1 VATVSDTE
9 PGLLEQLLDEAA
21 QVEHCLLNTYLFAA
35 CSLKSL
41 PEEFATLSDGREN
54 RRRAIHFERTRAWKQ
69 AVLGVAHEEMVH
81 LHYVQC
87 LLRAIGGRPH
97 FGLPPRSV
105 TDGSW
110 QFTAWKAR
118 IGGVPAPE
126 DGTTVPVAGFD
137 RAAIRRFVLYEATDS
152 LQDSDPFSADNVDL
166 FGRLL
171 AFEKDLGYE
180 SVLLDVADDGERHR
194 LKGLLADLYANLTP
208 AEPPPLTG
216 ALAVESAPEIEVS
229 EVSFQS
235 IADLYKKAILP
246 LYQEAFHDGTVLRNN
261 LDLQAELN
269 DPSYAAEG
277 FLPILPIHRDKNFD
291 HEAKENAQRPITDV
305 RRLTDVIDEIVE
317 EGEGMQGFVKEARQL
332 LATVD
337 ERGGA
342 RAYLLALNAD
352 ASSSDPTPD
361 WLARAQRLR
370 LSHLYRFATTMAELD
385 REETLSR
392 AAGDTFRPARTPIPA
407 GVSVELDVLT
417 AELPQQF
424 NAAYLTLV
432 MWLGRMY
439 ETGTWES
446 DRRRRM
452 GIEMLASWP
461 LMSLAIRP
469 LLELA
474 SFLPIEAGRLFR
486 TEVTALPDIPL
497 NARQLHDLYAAPE
510 RSQAINDRLDY
521 YALRTLSDVARWA
534 RESLADLPEEL
545 PVEPYVRRAVA
556 SRLAALGTLD
566 EFEAQFPYREAGGYS
581 DRSPDLQYETQ
592 HPGGDA
598 YEEDALQQSLFDQSV
613 VLRLRFGGRQV
624 VQMATDPDPPTD
636 EAGCTGTHM
645 LHAADDPGVFDR
657 SLFWQPE
664 SSPGA
669 IVREPRAQLPPLGVD
684 VLAADLCVTG
694 AGPASSGYVP
704 LSQLSSSGAIQTSG
718 VQQVARVDGL
728 LDLAPLDAA
737 DLTVSLLAKD
747 GRTPFL
753 NGYNHLVWQDGEPI
767 DPFVFALFDDGRP
780 VWQREIFNEG
790 KTLLDMAPLQRLLSN
805 RGPCGFDPDLGHI
818 PDWVLATWTP
828 EQRALLADAGY
839 PISYLQQR
847 ADVLAGELAASL
859 DAGPW
864 TRTTVDTA
872 ISFAERLR
880 NVASPR
886 GTTVAWL
893 TILLNY
899 GHTLS
904 GTVTS
909 PTGDVLPPGCDLAGM
924 GLRLAPTGRQ
934 TPNGRWFLTYTQG
947 LMDTD
952 ALSSLLYGELYVPLV
967 ANPGPDPVVLSHDW
981 RFDPGLEATLTLA
994 GTRFDD
1000 PVAGSYR
1007 VDGNTRTRTL
1017 ADGST
1022 VTDELTASDGSSYA
1036 YTCGGVASVT
1046 DWSGR
1051 WSVARTD
1058 DAVVLTWR
1066 TAFVTTDGP
1075 AAVGLASDFAQT
1087 VAAATAA
1094 LTARFAPR

>member
-1 VATVSDTE
+1 M
-9 PGLLEQLLDEAA
+9 
-21 QVEHCLLNTYLFAA
+21 
-35 CSLKSL
+35 
-41 PEEFATLSDGREN
+41 
-54 RRRAIHFERTRAWKQ
+54 
-69 AVLGVAHEEMVH
+69 AHEEMVH

-97 FGLPPRSV
+97 FELPPRSA

-118 IGGVPAPE
+118 IGGAASPE
-126 DGTTVPVAGFD
+126 DGTTVPVASFD
-137 RAAIRRFVLYEATDS
+137 PAAVRRFVLYEATDS
-152 LQDSDPFSADNVDL
+152 LQDSDPFSTANREL
-166 FGRLL
+166 FARLL
-171 AFEKDLGYE
+171 AFEMDLGYE
-180 SVLLDVADDGERHR
+180 SVLVDIDDDAERNR

-208 AEPPPLTG
+208 AETPPSTA
-216 ALAVESAPEIEVS
+216 ALAAEAAPEIDVAEVR
-229 EVSFQS
+229 FQS

-246 LYQEAFHDGTVLRNN
+246 LYQEAFHDGTVLRTN
-261 LDLQAELN
+261 LDLQAELA
-269 DPSYAAEG
+269 DPNYAAEG

-291 HEAKENAQRPITDV
+291 KEAQQNAQRPITDV

-317 EGEGMQGFVKEARQL
+317 EGEGMQGFVKGVRQL
-332 LATVD
+332 LVTVD

-352 ASSSDPTPD
+352 ASSSVPTPD
-361 WLARAQRLR
+361 WLVRTQRLR

-385 REETLSR
+385 HEEDLSR
-392 AAGDTFRPARTPIPA
+392 AAGDTFRPARSPIAA
-407 GVSVELDVLT
+407 GLSVELDVLT
-417 AELPQQF
+417 TELPQQF

-439 ETGTWES
+439 ETATWES

-461 LMSLAIRP
+461 LMSLAVRP

-474 SFLPIEAGRLFR
+474 SFLPIDRGQLFR
-486 TEVTALPDIPL
+486 IDGSALPDIPL
-497 NARQLHDLYAAPE
+497 SARQLHALFADPE

-534 RESLADLPEEL
+534 RESLANLPDQL
-545 PVEPYVRRAVA
+545 PVQSYVQRAIA

-566 EFEAQFPYREAGGYS
+566 EFEGQFPYREAGGYS
-581 DRSPDLQYETQ
+581 DRAPDVQFEMQ
-592 HPGGDA
+592 HPGGEQ
-598 YEEDALQQSLFDQSV
+598 YEEDALQASLFDQSV

-645 LHAADDPGVFDR
+645 LHAADGSGRVFDR
-657 SLFWQPE
+657 SLFWQPK

-669 IVREPRAQLPPLGVD
+669 IVREPRTLLPPLGVD
-684 VLAADLCVTG
+684 VIAADLCVTG
-694 AGPASSGYVP
+694 SGPASSGYVP

-728 LDLAPLDAA
+728 LDLAPLDPG
-737 DLTVSLLAKD
+737 DLTVSLLPRD

-767 DPFVFALFDDGRP
+767 DPFVFALLEGGEP
-780 VWQREIFNEG
+780 VWQREIFNQG
-790 KTLLDMAPLQRLLSN
+790 RTLLEMAPLQRLLSN
-805 RGPCGFDPDLGHI
+805 RGPCGFDPDLDHI
-818 PDWVLATWTP
+818 PDWLLATWTP
-828 EQRALLADAGY
+828 EQRALLADPGY

-847 ADVLAGELAASL
+847 AAVLAGELATSL
-859 DAGPW
+859 DDGAWTQAG
-864 TRTTVDTA
+864 VDTA

-904 GTVTS
+904 GTLTAPAGTCS
-909 PTGDVLPPGCDLAGM
+909 HRPATLPDWGFG
-924 GLRLAPTGRQ
+924 LAPTGRQ

-952 ALSSLLYGELYVPLV
+952 ALSSVLYGELYVPLV

-981 RFDPGLEATLTLA
+981 RFDPGLEATVTA
-994 GTRFDD
+994 VGTPFDD
-1000 PVAGSYR
+1000 PFWGSFQ
-1007 VDGNTRTRTL
+1007 VDGNTRTRTF
-1017 ADGST
+1017 ADGT
-1022 VTDELTASDGSSYA
+1022 VVTEELTASTGSSYA
-1036 YTCGGVASVT
+1036 YASVGAAAVT
-1046 DWSGR
+1046 DWTSR
-1051 WSVARTD
+1051 WSVAGGD
-1058 DAVVLTWR
+1058 DAVVLSWHTS
-1066 TAFVTTDGP
+1066 FVTADAA
-1075 AAVGLASDFAQT
+1075 AAVALTSDFAQT

-1094 LTARFAPR
+1094 LTARFAPH